1 MVIILDNMKQP
12 RAGFTVVELLIVIVV
27 IAILA
32 TISVVA
38 YNGIQNREHNTAV
51 QSDLKNIATK
61 IEMYYA
67 EQGIYPSTA
76 TLETLGLSATKSLM
90 R

>member
-1 MVIILDNMKQP
+1 M
-12 RAGFTVVELLIVIVV
+12 ELLIVIVV

-38 YNGIQNREHNTAV
+38 YNGIQNRAHNSAV